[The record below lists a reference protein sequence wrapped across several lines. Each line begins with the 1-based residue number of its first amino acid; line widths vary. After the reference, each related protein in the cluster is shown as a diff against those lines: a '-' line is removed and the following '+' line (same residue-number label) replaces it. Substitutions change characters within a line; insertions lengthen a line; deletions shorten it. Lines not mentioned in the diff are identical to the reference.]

1 MAEANK
7 NDVTIFGSTN
17 YRNEARSFGIKRDD
31 RRRHM
36 YIIGKT
42 GMGKTT
48 LLENLIISD
57 IINGEGCCYIDP
69 HGDTAQK
76 ILDFIPSNRI
86 NDVIYFSPAD
96 TQFPIAFNIMESVEE
111 SHKHLIA
118 SGIVSIFKK
127 QFAESWGPRLEY
139 ILRNT
144 IMALLDYPGSTM
156 LGVMRILVEKDYRE
170 KVVEKI
176 KDPVVRSFWVN
187 EFTKWNDRVLQE
199 VISPIQNKVGQFL
212 SNFLIRNIIGQVKS
226 TIDLRDVMD
235 NQKILILDLSKGR
248 IGEDTMQLL
257 GSMIV
262 TKLYMAAMSRV
273 DMPENERKDFYLY
286 VDEFQNFAT
295 DSFADILSEAR
306 KYRLNLVVAHQYIE
320 QLPETVQ
327 AGVFGNVGTLIC
339 FRVGAADA
347 EKLVLE
353 FAPFFTEE
361 DLVNLPAFAIYLKL
375 MIDGVSS
382 DPFSA
387 ATLPPLFG
395 DYRTNS
401 TQKVIQVSRERYSH
415 PRAEVEERINR
426 WSGMDLASKMGMVS
440 SASSEGKP
448 GPNEEFQLG
457 EIVPMK
463 EALNAAGPTISLSEL
478 GQGTLSPKPKF
489 SERPPREERP
499 RLDPRRDQTRSGS
512 DRPMPRREERQ
523 STPISGPASMRSDRP
538 NERPIAATPVK
549 IEPPRLVGRDK
560 PLSTELYAASCTL
573 CHKDFKLKFKPDLGR
588 PTYCDDC
595 FKKVREERR
604 KKTEERDPQVR
615 QMEGLAIKE
624 ETIKAPAMSL
634 ASLLP
639 KPEPLIETEDGV
651 LEENYVP
658 PVVASNSVT
667 LATNPPADEVLDEI
681 ESVKGDR

>member
-1 MAEANK
+1 MEANK
-7 NDVTIFGSTN
+7 NDITIFGETN
-17 YRNEARSFGIKRDD
+17 YRNQMRSFGIKRDD

-69 HGDTAQK
+69 HGDTAEK

-86 NDVIYFSPAD
+86 NDVIYFNPAD
-96 TQFPIAFNIMESVEE
+96 ASFPIAFNILEAVDE

-118 SGIVSIFKK
+118 SGIVSVFKK

-144 IMALLDYPGSTM
+144 VLALLDYPGSTL
-156 LGVMRILVEKDYRE
+156 LGVMRILVEADYRA

-212 SNFLIRNIIGQVKS
+212 SNFLIRNIVGQVTS
-226 TIDLRDVMD
+226 TIDLRDIMD
-235 NQKILILDLSKGR
+235 NKKILILNLSKGR

-262 TKLYMAAMSRV
+262 TKLFMAAMSRV
-273 DMPENERKDFYLY
+273 DMPEIERKDFYLY

-306 KYRLNLVVAHQYIE
+306 KYRLDLIVAHQYIE

-327 AGVFGNVGTLIC
+327 AAVFGNVGTLIN

-347 EKLVLE
+347 ERLVLE
-353 FAPFFTEE
+353 FTPFFTEE

-375 MIDGVSS
+375 MIDGVAS

-387 ATLPPLFG
+387 NTLPPLFG
-395 DYRTNS
+395 DYRTNNRE
-401 TQKVIQVSRERYSH
+401 KVIQVSRERYAN
-415 PRAEVEERINR
+415 PRQVVEDKINR
-426 WSGMDLASKMGMVS
+426 WSGVELAEK
-440 SASSEGKP
+440 
-448 GPNEEFQLG
+448 FG
-457 EIVPMK
+457 EISGGGSSRPAAYEAGEIMPVK
-463 EALNAAGPTISLSEL
+463 EAIAGPTISLSAL
-478 GQGTLSPKPKF
+478 GSGKLSAASKF
-489 SERPPREERP
+489 NQNRQMKPREMKRPQPQTQTQLQPRSAAPRSAAAADREAKAPMMPNFSGAAGAAADRP
-499 RLDPRRDQTRSGS
+499 RLYDARCS
-512 DRPMPRREERQ
+512 
-523 STPISGPASMRSDRP
+523 
-538 NERPIAATPVK
+538 
-549 IEPPRLVGRDK
+549 
-560 PLSTELYAASCTL
+560 L
-573 CHKDFKLKFKPDLGR
+573 CHKDFKLKFKPELGR
-588 PTYCDDC
+588 PAYCDDC

-604 KKTEERDPQVR
+604 KRPDTRDNTVK
-615 QMEGLAIKE
+615 MLDEAVVKSGVLN
-624 ETIKAPAMSL
+624 APAMSL
-634 ASLLP
+634 SELLP
-639 KPEPLIETEDGV
+639 QQP
-651 LEENYVP
+651 
-658 PVVASNSVT
+658 
-667 LATNPPADEVLDEI
+667 PPAPAVRPQMPLAAADELDEI
-681 ESVKGDR
+681 YAARNDR